1 MPDER
6 CPLSGGRPVG
16 SPLLP
21 GPDLLP
27 HLASLDLW
35 KAEGYSLTLPI
46 TPFSHLF
53 PSLIWVHGPS

>member
-1 MPDER
+1 MPDELF
-6 CPLSGGRPVG
+6 PLSRAQPVV

-27 HLASLDLW
+27 HQAGLDLW
-35 KAEGYSLTLPI
+35 EAEGYSLTLPI
-46 TPFSHLF
+46 TLFSHLF